1 MSFLVMRGDGLATRT
16 KGGKSMQDRKSFMM
30 LGLAILTL
38 VVLSLGCNQ
47 VVTIYWEKPGA
58 GNAQLLEDK
67 EECQSLQRAVGLNEE
82 RIEKCLEAKG
92 WNPVRQEIESVSPDS
107 E

>member
-1 MSFLVMRGDGLATRT
+1 
-16 KGGKSMQDRKSFMM
+16 MQDRKSFMM

>member
-1 MSFLVMRGDGLATRT
+1 
-16 KGGKSMQDRKSFMM
+16 MQDRNSLKI
-30 LGLAILTL
+30 LGL
-38 VVLSLGCNQ
+38 VVVTIGMLSLGCKQ
-47 VVTIYWEKPGA
+47 VVTVNWSKPGA
-58 GNAQLLEDK
+58 GNAKLQEDV

-92 WNPVRQEIESVSPDS
+92 WSPVRQEIEFAAPAS